1 MNTFRIFEISHLL
14 ATNTKGVRIK
24 LTDTYYG
31 EFVFIARKSNST
43 DTGFAQAIE
52 FLLDKKITLDGKA
65 HSPVADYIITKDFET
80 RIK

>member
-1 MNTFRIFEISHLL
+1 MDTFRVFEISHLS
-14 ATNTKGVRIK
+14 ATNTRGVRIK

-31 EFVFIARKSNST
+31 ESVFIARKYNI
-43 DTGFAQAIE
+43 DTGFAQAME

-65 HSPVADYIITKDFET
+65 HSPAVDYIMTKDFGT